1 MLAWSIPACAGEPVC
16 LTNKAGQGWVYPRVR
31 GGTNAKS
38 QRAVGDTGLS
48 PRARGNP
55 EGIVGSVPRCRSIP
69 ACAGE
74 PRRLRR
80 RNSQL
85 RVYPRVR
92 GGTLINSPMPAQG
105 GGLSPRARGNRCRA
119 QSGRLPARSIPACAG
134 ERSAGAGAERLTRV
148 YPRVRGGTK
157 PFNVQ
162 PADGTGLSPRA
173 RGNHR
178 SRRQQDVALGSIPA
192 CAGEP
197 AAPAPAVRRL
207 AVYPRVRGGTR
218 ERVQMSLEQRGL
230 SPRARGNLM
239 RSCLRREMLGSIP
252 ACAGEPPP

>member
-1 MLAWSIPACAGEPVC
+1 MG
-16 LTNKAGQGWVYPRVR
+16 
-31 GGTNAKS
+31 
-38 QRAVGDTGLS
+38 
-48 PRARGNP
+48 
-55 EGIVGSVPRCRSIP
+55 
-69 ACAGE
+69 
-74 PRRLRR
+74 
-80 RNSQL
+80 
-85 RVYPRVR
+85 VYPRVR

-197 AAPAPAVRRL
+197 QRLGNAAGSAR
-207 AVYPRVRGGTR
+207 VYPRVRGGTR
-218 ERVQMSLEQRGL
+218 QLVANPLPAWGL
-230 SPRARGNLM
+230 SPRARGNPEY
-239 RSCLRREMLGSIP
+239 RQEAVLGHRSIP
-252 ACAGEPPP
+252 ACAGEPVMPLLDAFKSPVYPRVRGGTRCNPSNLFHAVGLSPRARGNHSQAVLSRKPTRSIPACAGEP